1 MDIQL
6 NALKTNLYSF
16 LYRERFRARDG
27 YQRYESLQILWLLLG
42 FVLLAISLSPV
53 IDGDGNARYQDLIN
67 IVNGKKPIDKFS
79 SIQMLLSMPLYY
91 LGQLFG
97 QAQLFVGY
105 FNLVVFLATS
115 CALWVL
121 SDKNKRFT
129 VVLLLMAASM
139 IPHHLRYYYG
149 ELLTVCAM
157 TIGVFCLIR
166 KKTLIAL
173 ILLGI
178 GAAQTPATTPALGIV
193 LLYLSVKQRQ
203 PGYLLILLIPLGMTA
218 ADYWFKYGSPFSSP
232 YMSAGERAA
241 KTLMPYSGLPGFSYP
256 FILGLLSILFSFGKG
271 LIFFAPALFLRWRL
285 AKSPLQQDKEFLYPI
300 DITLL
305 FTFGLILT
313 YSRWYGWYGGNFWG
327 PRFFLFASVPACL
340 ILAQHFTQASW
351 QWIKQPLFIAA
362 LMLSGWVCIQGY
374 IFGNSNLHICG
385 ENKSELEF
393 LCWYVPEFSPI
404 FRQFVTSFHIDQP
417 IRLIYAAWCA
427 LSLSI
432 ITFIAFRAN
441 KKRIK

>member
-6 NALKTNLYSF
+6 NAFKTALHSF
-16 LYRERFRARDG
+16 LYRERERTANGNERH
-27 YQRYESLQILWLLLG
+27 ELLKILWLLLG
-42 FVLLAISLSPV
+42 FVLLAISLTPV
-53 IDGDGNARYQDLIN
+53 VGGDGHARYQDLIN
-67 IVNGKKPIDKFS
+67 MVDGKKPIDKFS

-105 FNLVVFLATS
+105 FNLIIFFATS

-121 SDKNKRFT
+121 GDKHKRFE

-139 IPHHLRYYYG
+139 IPHHLSQYYG
-149 ELLTVCAM
+149 ELLTVC
-157 TIGVFCLIR
+157 TVTVGVFCLIR
-166 KKTLIAL
+166 KKKLVAL

-178 GAAQTPATTPALGIV
+178 GTAQTPATTPALGIV

-203 PGYLLILLIPLGMTA
+203 PAYLLILLIPFGMTA
-218 ADYWFKYGSPFSSP
+218 VDYWFKYGSPFSSP
-232 YMSAGERAA
+232 YMSMGERAH

-256 FILGLLSILFSFGKG
+256 FFLGLLSILFSFGKG
-271 LIFFAPALFLRWRL
+271 LMFFAPALFLRWKL
-285 AKSPLQQDKEFLYPI
+285 AERPSQQDKYFLYPI
-300 DITLL
+300 DIALL
-305 FTFGLILT
+305 FTLGLVLT

-340 ILAQHFTQASW
+340 ILAQHFTQTSW

-362 LMLSGWVCIQGY
+362 LALSGWVCIQGY
-374 IFGNSNLHICG
+374 IFGNSNLQICG
-385 ENKSELEF
+385 ENKSALEF

-404 FRQFVTSFHIDQP
+404 FRQFVTSFDMDHP
-417 IRLIYAAWCA
+417 IRLIYAGWCA
-427 LSLSI
+427 LSLFI
-432 ITFIAFRAN
+432 IVLNAFKPN
-441 KKRIK
+441 KKYI

>member
-6 NALKTNLYSF
+6 NAFKATLHSF
-16 LYRERFRARDG
+16 LYRERIRATDG
-27 YQRYESLQILWLLLG
+27 HQRFELLQILWLLLG
-42 FVLLAISLSPV
+42 FVLLGISLSPV

-67 IVNGKKPIDKFS
+67 MVNGKKPIDKFS

-105 FNLVVFLATS
+105 FNLVVFFAS
-115 CALWVL
+115 ASALWLL
-121 SDKNKRFT
+121 SDKKKRFA
-129 VVLLLMAASM
+129 VVLLLMTASM

-149 ELLTVCAM
+149 ELLTVCAI

-193 LLYLSVKQRQ
+193 LLYLSVKQRK
-203 PGYLLILLIPLGMTA
+203 PWYLLILLIPMCMTA

-256 FILGLLSILFSFGKG
+256 FILGLLSVLFSFGKG
-271 LIFFAPALFLRWRL
+271 LIFFAPALFLRWEL
-285 AKSPLQQDKEFLYPI
+285 ANRSLDQDKEFMYPI

-305 FTFGLILT
+305 FTLGLVLT

-340 ILAQHFTQASW
+340 ILAQHFTQAHW
-351 QWIKQPLFIAA
+351 QWIKQPLFIGA
-362 LMLSGWVCIQGY
+362 LTLSGWVCIQGY

-404 FRQFVTSFHIDQP
+404 FRQFVAGFHIDQP
-417 IRLIYAAWCA
+417 IRLIYAAWC
-427 LSLSI
+427 LLSI
-432 ITFIAFRAN
+432 LMIIFNTFKTNRKDI
-441 KKRIK
+441 